1 MPIIYKRFPH
11 VVKLTLATKSS

>member
-11 VVKLTLATKSS
+11 VVKLTIATKPS